1 MSNFKNVDSFVERS
15 KDEMIEFTR
24 DILSIP
30 AIAPESGGTGE
41 MEKAERILELVS
53 DWSFDSIERY
63 DSRDD
68 RVPGGK
74 RPNVLLRYFGR
85 DRRLPKIWVFSHI
98 DVVPPGDLD
107 KWTGDPYELRIDG
120 DRMTARGV
128 EDNGQDLVSSL
139 FAVRA
144 LMKNNIRP
152 DRDVNLFLVAD
163 EEVGSAKGM
172 VHLVREHPELFSRE
186 DLYIVPDA
194 GEPDGSV
201 IEVSEK
207 SIMWLRIKTTGKQ
220 VHASVPH
227 HGINANLAAMRFLVA
242 MHDELKERYPAADD
256 LYDYTR
262 SSFVP
267 TKREANV
274 PNVNTIPGEDVS
286 YIDSRILPNYD
297 PDTVLEYIR
306 KRASE
311 FEREHNVSIEVS
323 TLQYEKAAP
332 PTDPDHPIVSLLK
345 DAVREVYGIEAEPR
359 GIGGGTCA
367 AILRREGYPA
377 AVWAKLMDTAHM
389 PDETALLSN
398 YIGDAKVFAR
408 VFMS

>member
-1 MSNFKNVDSFVERS
+1 
-15 KDEMIEFTR
+15 
-24 DILSIP
+24 
-30 AIAPESGGTGE
+30 
-41 MEKAERILELVS
+41 
-53 DWSFDSIERY
+53 
-63 DSRDD
+63 
-68 RVPGGK
+68 
-74 RPNVLLRYFGR
+74 
-85 DRRLPKIWVFSHI
+85 PKIWVFSHI

-107 KWTGDPYELRIDG
+107 KWTGDPYDLRIDG
-120 DRMTARGV
+120 DEMTARGV
-128 EDNGQDLVSSL
+128 EDNTQDLVSSL

-144 LMKNNIRP
+144 LMKNGIRP

-172 VHLVREHPELFSRE
+172 VHLVREHRGLFSVE

-242 MHDELKERYPAADD
+242 MHDELNERYPATDD

-297 PDTVLEYIR
+297 PDMVLEYIR

-311 FEREHNVSIEVS
+311 FEREHNVSIDVS